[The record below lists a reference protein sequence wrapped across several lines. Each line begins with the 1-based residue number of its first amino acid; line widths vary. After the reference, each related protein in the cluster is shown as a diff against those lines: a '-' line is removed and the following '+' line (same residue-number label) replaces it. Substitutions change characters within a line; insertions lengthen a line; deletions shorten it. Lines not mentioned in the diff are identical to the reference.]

1 VLRDYTELSL
11 KLFPDGAWKSVVIM
25 AGSILEA
32 ILYDQLDNDPTNK
45 ANAVVAA
52 SAPRNATGN
61 VITRIDKWSLQKLIE
76 VSAEIGVI
84 PNDRAQ
90 SIDQVIRDYRNF
102 VHPKKEIRA
111 AHECSESEAF
121 MAKGGLDGV
130 YKHLHP

>member
-1 VLRDYTELSL
+1 
-11 KLFPDGAWKSVVIM
+11 M
-25 AGSILEA
+25 
-32 ILYDQLDNDPTNK
+32 
-45 ANAVVAA
+45 
-52 SAPRNATGN
+52 
-61 VITRIDKWSLQKLIE
+61 
-76 VSAEIGVI
+76 VSPETGVI